1 MQGCWSGF
9 GSRKNGNRSSEVLLV
24 RKRGI
29 CLLPESGERRA
40 LVIGGSM
47 SGLFAASLL
56 ARAGWTAEIY
66 ERAEAELSGRG
77 AGIVTHAAMRAVLRA
92 AGCDPTRDLG
102 IEVAGRKTLDRSGRV
117 IGHYGCPQT
126 LTSWDRVFR
135 MLREKF
141 PTDRYHLGKELRR
154 IERSAGSVAAHF
166 ADGDRAE
173 ADLIVGADGFRSTV
187 RTQIL
192 PGVEPVYA
200 GYVAW
205 RGLVPESA
213 LSPAAHADLFDAL
226 VFCLPPGE
234 QCLSYPV
241 AGPDNDLRGGHRRC
255 NFVWYRPAPAPELR
269 RMLTDAAGHVHAL
282 GIPPPLL
289 RDEVIAELRAAA
301 RALLPQQLEEVIRRT
316 ARPFLQPIY
325 DVETPRMAV
334 GRVALLGDAAFLAR
348 PHVAAGVTKAAED
361 AMALA
366 TALQSNGAVESAL
379 ERFAAARIGINRQVM
394 QRGRDLG
401 SYLQPHLT
409 SADER
414 RKAERHR
421 TPQAV
426 MSEIAVLDFLQA

>member
-1 MQGCWSGF
+1 V
-9 GSRKNGNRSSEVLLV
+9 RV
-24 RKRGI
+24 RKREIG
-29 CLLPESGERRA
+29 LLPKSAERHA
-40 LVIGGSM
+40 LIIGGSM

-56 ARAGWTAEIY
+56 ARAGWTAAIY

-77 AGIVTHAAMRAVLRA
+77 AGIVTHAAMRAVLGA
-92 AGCDPTRDLG
+92 SGCDPTRDLG
-102 IEVAGRKTLDRSGRV
+102 IEVAGRKTLDQSGRV
-117 IGHYGCPQT
+117 IGHFGCAQT
-126 LTSWDRVFR
+126 VTSWDRVFR
-135 MLREKF
+135 MLREKL
-141 PTDRYHLGKELRR
+141 PADRYHLGKELLR
-154 IERSAGSVAAHF
+154 IAPAAESVTAHF
-166 ADGDRAE
+166 ADGAHAE

-213 LSPAAHADLFDAL
+213 LSPATHADLFDAL

-241 AGPDNDLRGGHRRC
+241 AGPDNDLRPGHRRC

-269 RMLTDAAGHVHAL
+269 RMLTDAAGHVHAR
-282 GIPPPLL
+282 GIPPPLV
-289 RDEVIAELRAAA
+289 RDEVIAQLRAAA
-301 RALLPQQLEEVIRRT
+301 RALLPPQLEEVIRLT
-316 ARPFLQPIY
+316 ERPFPQPIY
-325 DVETPRMAV
+325 DVETPRMVV

-366 TALQSNGAVESAL
+366 TALQSNGGVETAL
-379 ERFAAARIGINRQVM
+379 ERFAAARIGINRQVI

-401 SYLQPHLT
+401 SYLQPQPT
-409 SADER
+409 SAAER
-414 RKAERHR
+414 RKAERHS

-426 MSEIAVLDFLQA
+426 MSEIAVLDFLES